1 MVDVCCELCNHH
13 SMSQIEFSQILKRH
27 DVTAAAVAR
36 GLGINKSTVS
46 RWRVVPPERVLD
58 VERVTGIPRH
68 ELRPDLSSVFRDGHP
83 ARAA

>member
-1 MVDVCCELCNHH
+1 MD
-13 SMSQIEFSQILKRH
+13 QIEFSEILKRH

-46 RWRVVPPERVLD
+46 RWRTVPPERVLD

-68 ELRPDLSSVFRDGHP
+68 VLRPDLSAVFGETSNP